1 MTTGERAYLA
11 IDIGATKTL
20 CAAFSADGRLLLT
33 HQFPTAKNYP
43 KFLKDLGKVVREEF
57 EHYQFTEVCC
67 AVPGRI
73 DRKAGIGEVFG
84 NLTWRN
90 VPIKEHLK
98 RLIHTAVWIENDAN
112 LAGLS
117 EAILVQKKYK
127 RVLYLTLSTGIGDGF
142 IINGKIDPT
151 LADSEAGQMMI
162 EHRGRIA
169 AWEDFASGRALK
181 SRYGQLAKDI
191 EDPLIWDTY
200 AKDVAAGLNEL
211 LAVLQP
217 EVVIIGGSVGN
228 QLEKFADGLKRELAD
243 HPNKMVD
250 IPPIIKAQ
258 RPKDAVIYGC
268 YELIKQNV

>member
-1 MTTGERAYLA
+1 
-11 IDIGATKTL
+11 
-20 CAAFSADGRLLLT
+20 
-33 HQFPTAKNYP
+33 
-43 KFLKDLGKVVREEF
+43 
-57 EHYQFTEVCC
+57 
-67 AVPGRI
+67 
-73 DRKAGIGEVFG
+73 
-84 NLTWRN
+84 
-90 VPIKEHLK
+90 
-98 RLIHTAVWIENDAN
+98 
-112 LAGLS
+112 
-117 EAILVQKKYK
+117 
-127 RVLYLTLSTGIGDGF
+127 
-142 IINGKIDPT
+142 
-151 LADSEAGQMMI
+151 MMI

-268 YELIKQNV
+268 YELIKQSI